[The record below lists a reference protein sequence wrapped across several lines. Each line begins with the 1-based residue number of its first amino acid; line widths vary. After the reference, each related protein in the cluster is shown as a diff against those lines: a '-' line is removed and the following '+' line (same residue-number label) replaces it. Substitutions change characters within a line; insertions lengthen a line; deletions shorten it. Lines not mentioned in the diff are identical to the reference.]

1 MRLLLV
7 TLLLLAGCS
16 SVAVQEG
23 GIVPPYYSYPEFL
36 EREPAETGELKQLT
50 AKKREEAMHIV
61 NRSVNWLMAYE
72 KDIDWAKK
80 HDYLTS
86 KHEQVLRL
94 EKVEGDCDDYTLT
107 KLRILQL
114 RGIVSNDNLWF
125 AVVRMKSPEE
135 GLHAVA
141 FVRIDDTYFVLDN
154 NYKWYYN
161 IDQLPYDI
169 VKTTRMDEEGTFRT
183 FKLSN

>member
-1 MRLLLV
+1 MRLLIL
-7 TLLLLAGCS
+7 TLLLLSGCS

-23 GIVPPYYSYPEFL
+23 RIVYPYYSYSAFL
-36 EREPAETGELKQLT
+36 EREPAETGELKDLT
-50 AKKREEAMHIV
+50 ATQREEAMHVV
-61 NRSVNWLMAYE
+61 NRSVNWLMDYE
-72 KDIDWAKK
+72 SDIEWAKK
-80 HDYLTS
+80 RDYLTS

-94 EKVEGDCDDYTLT
+94 EKVVGDCDDYTLT

-125 AVVRMKSPEE
+125 AIVSVREPEE

-141 FVRIDDTYFVLDN
+141 FVRIEDTYFVLDN
-154 NYKWYYN
+154 NYKRYYN
-161 IDQLPYDI
+161 IDRLPYDI

-183 FKLSN
+183 FKIN